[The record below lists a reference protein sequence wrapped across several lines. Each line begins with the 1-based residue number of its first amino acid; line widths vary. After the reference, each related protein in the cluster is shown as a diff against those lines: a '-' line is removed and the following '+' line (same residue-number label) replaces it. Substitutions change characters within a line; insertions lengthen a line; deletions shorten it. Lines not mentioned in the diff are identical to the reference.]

1 MDKPKI
7 SREQAETEFT
17 AWLDQKKVF
26 QSVRE
31 GDAGKQ
37 NIEDCIGFIMAGILE
52 VNDDGTLKHNLVF
65 PIGENSVAV
74 RDLTY
79 KQRLND
85 KMLQPYLKGVSPSDA
100 FAVFTAYAAA
110 ATDQAKSILAVLD
123 SGTDRKV
130 MQAIVFFFI

>member
-7 SREQAETEFT
+7 SRENAEAELT

-31 GDAGKQ
+31 GDGGKQ
-37 NIEDCIGFIMAGILE
+37 NIEDMIGFIMQGILE

-65 PIGENSVAV
+65 PLGEGQVAV
-74 RDLTY
+74 RELSY

-85 KMLQPYLKGVSPSDA
+85 RLVAPYLKGVSPSDA
-100 FAVFTAYAAA
+100 FGMFIAYAAA
-110 ATDQAKSILAVLD
+110 ATDQPKNILNALD

>member
-7 SREQAETEFT
+7 SREAAEAELT

-37 NIEDCIGFIMAGILE
+37 NIEDMIGFIMEGVLE
-52 VNDDGTLKHNLVF
+52 VNEDGTLKHNLIF
-65 PIGENSVAV
+65 PLNQI
-74 RDLTY
+74 RDLKY
-79 KQRLND
+79 LQRLND
-85 KMLQPYLKGVSPSDA
+85 QLVQPHLKGVSPSDA
-100 FAVFTAYAAA
+100 FGVFLAYAAA
-110 ATDQAKSILAVLD
+110 ATDQPKNILRALD

>member
-7 SREQAETEFT
+7 SREQAESEIT

-26 QSVRE
+26 QSTRE

-37 NIEDCIGFIMAGILE
+37 NIEEMIGFVMQGILE

-65 PIGENSVAV
+65 PLGDTSSI

-85 KMLQPYLKGVSPSDA
+85 KMVNPYLKGVSPSDA
-100 FAVFTAYAAA
+100 FGVFLAYAAA
-110 ATDQAKSILAVLD
+110 ATDQPKNVLNALD

>member
-7 SREQAETEFT
+7 SREAAEAEFN

-37 NIEDCIGFIMAGILE
+37 NIEDMIGFIMQGVIE

-65 PIGENSVAV
+65 PLGENSLAI

-85 KMLQPYLKGVSPSDA
+85 KMIQPYLKGVSPSDA
-100 FAVFTAYAAA
+100 FGVFLAYAAA
-110 ATDQAKSILAVLD
+110 ATDQPKNILNALD

>member
-1 MDKPKI
+1 MDRPKV
-7 SREQAETEFT
+7 SRDSAEAEITQ
-17 AWLDQKKVF
+17 WLDGKKVF
-26 QSVRE
+26 ASTRE

-37 NIEDCIGFIMAGILE
+37 NIEELIGFVMQGILE

-65 PIGENSVAV
+65 PLGDTSSIKELV
-74 RDLTY
+74 Y

-85 KMLQPYLKGVSPSDA
+85 KMVSPYLKGVSPSDA
-100 FAVFTAYAAA
+100 FGVFLAYAAA
-110 ATDQAKSILAVLD
+110 ATDQPKNILNALD